1 MAGEF
6 HYNLGR
12 DADGEHEADEGLA
25 AAVGADFAVFGDG
38 DVVSASFKVCSFIPG
53 LIRSFDGQRWPRI
66 WHHRPSSA
74 PWPKAP

>member
-25 AAVGADFAVFGDG
+25 AAVGADFGAPQEPADYQRVF
-38 DVVSASFKVCSFIPG
+38 FFRPT
-53 LIRSFDGQRWPRI
+53 F
-66 WHHRPSSA
+66 RPSFAFSA
-74 PWPKAP
+74 PYCVVLQNTASAALCWRF